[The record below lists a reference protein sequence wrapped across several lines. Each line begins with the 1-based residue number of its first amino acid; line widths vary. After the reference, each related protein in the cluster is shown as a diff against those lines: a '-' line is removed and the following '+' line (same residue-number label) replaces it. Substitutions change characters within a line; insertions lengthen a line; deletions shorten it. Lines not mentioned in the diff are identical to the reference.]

1 MEGKDNVLESLIESA
16 EEFGKTTIELLKYK
30 ALDKA
35 IFTVSAVVL
44 NVTVFIIVILF
55 IIMLSIGASLWIGEA
70 LNKVYLGFLIVS
82 AFYALCAVSF
92 YFFFASGIKKLVSG
106 IILKQIFKES

>member
-16 EEFGKTTIELLKYK
+16 EEFGKTSIELLKYK

-35 IFTVSAVVL
+35 TFVASSIVL
-44 NVTVFIIVILF
+44 NVTVFLIAILF
-55 IIMLSIGASLWIGEA
+55 IIMLSIGAALWIGEA
-70 LNKVYLGFLIVS
+70 LDKAYLGFLIVS
-82 AFYALCAVSF
+82 AFYALCAISF
-92 YFFFASGIKKLVSG
+92 YFFFGGSIKRLVTS

>member
-16 EEFGKTTIELLKYK
+16 EEFGKTSIELLKYK

-35 IFTVSAVVL
+35 TFVASSIVL
-44 NVTVFIIVILF
+44 NVTVFLIVLLF
-55 IIMLSIGASLWIGEA
+55 IIMLSIGASIWIGEA
-70 LNKVYLGFLIVS
+70 LNKVYLGFFIVS

-92 YFFFASGIKKLVSG
+92 YFFFGESIKKMVSS
-106 IILKQIFKES
+106 IILKQVFKDS

>member
-16 EEFGKTTIELLKYK
+16 EEFGRTSIELLKYK

-35 IFTVSAVVL
+35 TFAVSSIVL
-44 NVTVFIIVILF
+44 NVTVFLIALLF

-70 LNKVYLGFLIVS
+70 LNKLYLGFFIVS

-92 YFFFASGIKKLVSG
+92 YFFFGPSIKKLVST
-106 IILKQIFKES
+106 IILKQVFKEN